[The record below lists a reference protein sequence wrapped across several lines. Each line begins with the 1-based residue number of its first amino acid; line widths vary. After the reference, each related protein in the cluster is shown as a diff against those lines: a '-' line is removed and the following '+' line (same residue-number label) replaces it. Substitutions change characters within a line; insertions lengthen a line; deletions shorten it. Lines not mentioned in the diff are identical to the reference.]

1 MCSTIPVR
9 RETIENQEIAYQALV
24 HIKQFDRTFNNGDLL
39 SKNQCRRQHNRERPL
54 RGSCFGRAKYSA
66 ISAAA
71 LRRLSFSFHSIMADP
86 LSVATGIISLITLAV
101 KLVAGAAGL
110 IDKTVAAHREASNE
124 LQRLQQDLERLGEQ
138 MDEIYCKL
146 QFLVAS
152 TKDRAFKNL
161 LQE

>member
-1 MCSTIPVR
+1 
-9 RETIENQEIAYQALV
+9 
-24 HIKQFDRTFNNGDLL
+24 
-39 SKNQCRRQHNRERPL
+39 
-54 RGSCFGRAKYSA
+54 
-66 ISAAA
+66 
-71 LRRLSFSFHSIMADP
+71 MADP

-124 LQRLQQDLERLGEQ
+124 LQRLQQDLERLEEQ